1 MLLAMVK
8 VQEAELESKGYR
20 RSGVLGDDQGWC
32 AESCGFFP
40 LICIRSFPPLT
51 PKPLSRCAWS
61 PRNRPFLSTLVALST
76 VLGLEIGVDPFERCL
91 RLESFLAVDMTKPA
105 ASGVSYDVLAL

>member
-51 PKPLSRCAWS
+51 PKPLSR
-61 PRNRPFLSTLVALST
+61 
-76 VLGLEIGVDPFERCL
+76 
-91 RLESFLAVDMTKPA
+91 
-105 ASGVSYDVLAL
+105 